1 MTSTGSP
8 SVQRGSRWSDVD
20 GLIATRLEAM
30 GGHDI
35 PICKVARVKS
45 VFFLPGQSASEEFKQ
60 FWAHRGGIVKMS
72 DVLSRFGT
80 DVLFCWAPSV
90 SYKPQ
95 LN

>member
-45 VFFLPGQSASEEFKQ
+45 VFSCRGNQQVKNSSNFGLTEE
-60 FWAHRGGIVKMS
+60 G
-72 DVLSRFGT
+72 LSKC
-80 DVLFCWAPSV
+80 LM
-90 SYKPQ
+90 Y
-95 LN
+95 